1 VPYLAFFVG
10 NYSEITQINLGFQF
24 SNVFT
29 WTINSSSL
37 VLDWSNPTN
46 LRLANKE
53 SIWPTEYNVISID
66 VRTPFMSTLNSI
78 LNSTQKMEA
87 SDWVLF
93 VINDETG
100 IG

>member
-1 VPYLAFFVG
+1 VPYLALDVG
-10 NYSEITQINLGFQF
+10 NYSEITQTNLGFQF

-29 WTINSSSL
+29 WTVNSSSL

-46 LRLANKE
+46 LRLANNE
-53 SIWPTEYNVISID
+53 SIWSTEYNVISID

-87 SDWVLF
+87 IDWVLF